1 MKQFLSYLGSGVT
14 ALVLAMIAYKLM
26 IVGGVQYVTA
36 SVISDGIGLVLVFA
50 FNKYLVFDKP
60 HRTPE
65 QLVRYGVLQ
74 ILNTLVQAGLVYLLV
89 GHAGME
95 EVLAKTA
102 SIAVCVPVNYWAYKH
117 VVYI

>member
-26 IVGGVQYVTA
+26 IVAGVWFVTA
-36 SVISDGIGLVLVFA
+36 SVISDGIGLVLVFVL
-50 FNKYLVFDKP
+50 NKYLVFDKP
-60 HRTPE
+60 HHTPV
-65 QLVRYGVLQ
+65 QAVRYGVVQ
-74 ILNTLVQAGLVYLLV
+74 VLNTLVQAGIVYLLV
-89 GHAGME
+89 RYSGSE
-95 EVLAKTA
+95 EVLAKSV